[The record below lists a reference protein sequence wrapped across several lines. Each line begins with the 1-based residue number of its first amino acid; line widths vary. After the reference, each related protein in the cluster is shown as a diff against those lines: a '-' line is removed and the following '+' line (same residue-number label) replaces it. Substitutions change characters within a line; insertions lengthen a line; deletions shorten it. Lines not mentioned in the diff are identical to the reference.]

1 MNKAIN
7 KKNGIWEWHDVLE
20 NPSDLIEGIEDDR
33 WEYYTNK
40 GGGETIIGRAS
51 ILRKGEEF
59 HTKATKAFLDC
70 VLEYS
75 SSNGLSFN
83 DDNVGTDWLL
93 VREYNTG
100 SKMSAHNDAYSYVKK
115 DGQPVKPS
123 LTAIL
128 YINDDYTGGEIDFIH
143 DDVKIKPKA
152 GSMVVF
158 PSDKQ
163 HEVLEILSGNRYMT
177 QTYVYENPVSFYDK
191 D

>member
-33 WEYYTNK
+33 WEYYTNR

-51 ILRKGEEF
+51 ILHKGEEF

-70 VLEYS
+70 VSEYS

-158 PSDKQ
+158 PSNKQ